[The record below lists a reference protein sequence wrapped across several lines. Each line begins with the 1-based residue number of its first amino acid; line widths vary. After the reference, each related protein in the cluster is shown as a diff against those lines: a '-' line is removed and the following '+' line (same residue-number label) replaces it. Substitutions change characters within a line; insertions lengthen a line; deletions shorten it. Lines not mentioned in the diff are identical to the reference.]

1 MEKQIQEVQAE
12 SLTVAEN
19 PNQLGKGAAKRM
31 KLILEELMEGMN
43 PAVRAMAKS
52 YIAGQCPQLDDDESV
67 LTMIDKAYEL
77 LDFVVYGDAPAEE

>member
-12 SLTVAEN
+12 SLTAAESQ
-19 PNQLGKGAAKRM
+19 NQLGKGAAKRM
-31 KLILEELMEGMN
+31 RLILDELMEGMN

-67 LTMIDKAYEL
+67 LSMIDKAYEL
-77 LDFVVYGDAPAEE
+77 LDFVVYGDTESE